1 MILLRSPISY
11 QLVIAININIK
22 INIAIFAYQYFLINA
37 LSSSDIHG
45 LWFENGELQTKA
57 ETMPVF
63 HPKIWIS

>member
-1 MILLRSPISY
+1 MQY
-11 QLVIAININIK
+11 QLSENSIININI
-22 INIAIFAYQYFLINA
+22 NIDIFAYQYFLINA